1 MALAL
6 PLAMFVA
13 ATIGALVYQAEPFLA
28 WYYQWAWWCY
38 ILLVD
43 ALNRRLSGRSL
54 LRDQPRTF
62 LWLCAGSVLFWL
74 AFEAINLRLG
84 NWYYVMA
91 HPSRPVRWGAGIV
104 AFATVLP
111 AIVETETLLDHLGV
125 FRDARAVAWRWGRA
139 LDWVSIGIGMVMFA
153 LPIVWPDLFFPLTW
167 LSLVLL
173 LEPWNRRHADD
184 SLIRDL
190 ASGRPGRAYRF
201 LLAGLM
207 CGGLWELWNYWA
219 RTKWMY
225 TVPGFE
231 RFKLFEMP
239 LAGFLGFPPFALEC
253 AVVVWFTTAWA
264 RRARAWPGERRAVAG
279 VAAFAI
285 AAVGTPLT
293 FWAMDQ
299 FTVDSYHAPVAELR
313 ALPADV
319 REELAAAGLERQER
333 LVRSL
338 GTSEQQSQW
347 SGRTG
352 LSVDQLASCR
362 DRVRLVM
369 HRGMGDERAARLIA
383 AGITRPED
391 LRSRSPAELADLF
404 RKDGGP
410 ARRFLERRSRV
421 WADRG
426 L

>member
-1 MALAL
+1 VL
-6 PLAMFVA
+6 PLVVFVV
-13 ATIGALVYQAEPFLA
+13 TTVGALVYQAEPFLA

-38 ILLVD
+38 ILFVD

-54 LRDQPRTF
+54 IGDHPRTF
-62 LWLCAGSVLFWL
+62 LWLCSGSVIFWL

-91 HPSRPVRWGAGIV
+91 HPSRAVRWGAGIV

-111 AIVETETLLDHLGV
+111 AIVETEELLDHLGF
-125 FRDARAVAWRWGRA
+125 FRKARTAALRWGRA
-139 LDWVSIGIGMVMFA
+139 LDRASVGIGLAMFV
-153 LPIVWPDLFFPLTW
+153 LPIAWPDTFFPLTW

-173 LEPWNRRHADD
+173 VEPWNRRHADD

-201 LLAGLM
+201 LLAGLI
-207 CGGLWELWNYWA
+207 CGSLWELWNFWA

-239 LAGFLGFPPFALEC
+239 ILGFLGFPPFALEC
-253 AVVVWFTTAWA
+253 AVVVWF
-264 RRARAWPGERRAVAG
+264 
-279 VAAFAI
+279 VAAWVKRMRTWRRGQRALAVFAAFVV
-285 AAVGTPLT
+285 AAVGTPVT

-299 FTVDSYHAPVAELR
+299 VTVDSYHVPVARLR
-313 ALPADV
+313 VLPADV
-319 REELAAAGLERQER
+319 RERLAAAGLERQER

-338 GTSEQQSQW
+338 ATRELRAQW

-352 LSVDQLASCR
+352 LSVGQLVSCH
-362 DRVRLVM
+362 DNVRLVM
-369 HRGMGDERAARLIA
+369 YRGLGDRRAARMIE
-383 AGITRPED
+383 AGLVRPED
-391 LRSRSPAELADLF
+391 LASRSPSELADLF
-404 RKDGGP
+404 RAGDDP
-410 ARRFLERRSRV
+410 TRRFLERRARV
-421 WADRG
+421 WTDRG